1 VLLLNEIG
9 IAILSIVVRLLSLVC
24 LWLDSLQM
32 ICFNNIYKKKKMKP
46 IQFSCA
52 NNTPN
57 ESIMRLLDK
66 SASEFLYQQVIEFV
80 EKQEESGAI
89 KAGDKLPSL
98 RKLSSQFGISVPTV
112 KQAYI
117 ELERQGTISAR
128 PQSGYYLKA
137 KQARTLL
144 PMRAKWASCKPVEV
158 SCRSL
163 IEQVYDAV
171 HLPDTVALGI
181 SNPVNAHPPDKA
193 LARLMR
199 SILTRVSEKAVSYGP
214 VNGDAKL
221 RLTLA
226 LRYQEQGV
234 DVNHQDMVITNG
246 AQEAISI
253 ALQCVAKRGDI
264 VAVESPCYFGLI
276 ELIESLGMKAVEV
289 YTCTEDGVCINELE
303 KVLNQH
309 PVKVCLFSTA
319 INNPLGSM
327 MTNEQRHALVKLL
340 ESRDIPLI
348 EDEVYSDIYYTEQRP
363 IPAQLYSEKGLVMTC
378 SSFSKTAA
386 PGYRVGW
393 LIPGKFEEAAKR
405 IKRAQSCSS
414 PMLQQWT
421 LTDYLLSGEY
431 DRHLQVLRKTLRYNC
446 ERMRALIAEHFPK
459 EVCISKPQGGSVLW
473 IRCRSHVDT
482 SQFFSQAI
490 EQGVSFAP
498 GQIFSPSGKYKN
510 FMRISYGVKWCDT
523 IEHSVMTLG
532 KLVHEFSDK

>member
-1 VLLLNEIG
+1 
-9 IAILSIVVRLLSLVC
+9 
-24 LWLDSLQM
+24 
-32 ICFNNIYKKKKMKP
+32 
-46 IQFSCA
+46 
-52 NNTPN
+52 
-57 ESIMRLLDK
+57 MRLLDK
-66 SASEFLYQQVIEFV
+66 SAPEFLYQQVIDFIER
-80 EKQEESGAI
+80 QEQSGAL
-89 KAGDKLPSL
+89 KPGDKLPSL
-98 RKLSSQFGISVPTV
+98 RKLSSQFNISVPTV

-128 PQSGYYLKA
+128 PQSGYYLQA
-137 KQARTLL
+137 KHARTLL
-144 PMRAKWASCKPVEV
+144 PMRAKWACCQPVEV

-199 SILTRVSEKAVSYGP
+199 SVISRVADKAVSYGP

-226 LRYQEQGV
+226 LRYQEYGV
-234 DVNHQDMVITNG
+234 AVDHNDMVITIG
-246 AQEAISI
+246 AQEALAI

-264 VAVESPCYFGLI
+264 IAVESPCYFGLI
-276 ELIESLGMKAVEV
+276 ELIESLGMKALEV

-303 KVLNQH
+303 KVLDQH
-309 PVKVCLFSTA
+309 TVKACLFSTA

-327 MTNEQRHALVKLL
+327 MTNEQRQALVSLL

-348 EDEVYSDIYYTEQRP
+348 EDEVYSDLYYTDERP
-363 IPAQLYSEKGLVMTC
+363 IPAQLYSTKGLVMTC

-393 LIPGKFEEAAKR
+393 LIPGKFEEKAKR

-421 LTDYLLSGEY
+421 LTDYLLSGDY

-446 ERMRALIAEHFPK
+446 ERMRALIAEHFPD
-459 EVCISKPQGGSVLW
+459 EVCISKPKGGSVLW
-473 IRCRSHVDT
+473 VRCRSHVDT
-482 SQFFSQAI
+482 SHFFTQAI
-490 EQGVSFAP
+490 KQGVSFAP
-498 GQIFSPSGKYKN
+498 GQIFSPSGQYKN
-510 FMRISYGVKWCDT
+510 FMRISYGIKWND
-523 IEHSVMTLG
+523 SVEQAIKALG
-532 KLVHEFSDK
+532 LIVHEFSAKNVKSFS

>member
-1 VLLLNEIG
+1 
-9 IAILSIVVRLLSLVC
+9 
-24 LWLDSLQM
+24 
-32 ICFNNIYKKKKMKP
+32 
-46 IQFSCA
+46 
-52 NNTPN
+52 
-57 ESIMRLLDK
+57 MRLLDK
-66 SASEFLYQQVIEFV
+66 SSSEFLYQQVIDFV
-80 EKQEESGAI
+80 ERQEKSGALR
-89 KAGDKLPSL
+89 AGDKLPSL
-98 RKLSSQFGISVPTV
+98 RKLSRQFGISVPTV

-117 ELERQGTISAR
+117 ELERQGCISAR

-144 PMRAKWASCKPVEV
+144 PMRAKWACCEPVEV

-171 HLPDTVALGI
+171 HLPDTVAFGI

-199 SILTRVSEKAVSYGP
+199 SVLSRVAEKAVSYGP

-246 AQEAISI
+246 AQEALSI

-264 VAVESPCYFGLI
+264 IAVESPCYFGLI
-276 ELIESLGMKAVEV
+276 ELIESLGMKALEV
-289 YTCTEDGVCINELE
+289 YTCTEEGVCVSELE

-309 PVKVCLFSTA
+309 KVSACLFSTA

-327 MTNEQRHALVKLL
+327 MTNEQRQSLVKLL

-348 EDEVYSDIYYTEQRP
+348 EDDVYSDLYFTENRP

-386 PGYRVGW
+386 PGYRIGW
-393 LIPGKFEEAAKR
+393 LIPGKFEESAKR
-405 IKRAQSCSS
+405 IKRAQSCSTA
-414 PMLQQWT
+414 MLQQWT

-431 DRHLQVLRKTLRYNC
+431 DRHLLMLRKILRYNC
-446 ERMRALIAEHFPK
+446 ERMRALIAEHFPS

-482 SQFFSQAI
+482 SQIFSKAI
-490 EQGVSFAP
+490 EEGVSFAP
-498 GQIFSPSGKYKN
+498 GQIFSPSGQYKN
-510 FMRISYGVKWCDT
+510 YMRLSFGVKWSDK
-523 IEHSVMTLG
+523 IDNAIKTLG
-532 KLVHEFSDK
+532 KLVYEYSKK